1 MTRLLAVSLAPQIRA
16 NAIAPGLVETPMT
29 ENWTEAQKLWK
40 ERSPMGRGAQ
50 PAEIAQVASML
61 VKSNYLTGEIVIFD
75 GGLNLT

>member
-1 MTRLLAVSLAPQIRA
+1 MSLAPQIRA

-75 GGLNLT
+75 GGLNFT